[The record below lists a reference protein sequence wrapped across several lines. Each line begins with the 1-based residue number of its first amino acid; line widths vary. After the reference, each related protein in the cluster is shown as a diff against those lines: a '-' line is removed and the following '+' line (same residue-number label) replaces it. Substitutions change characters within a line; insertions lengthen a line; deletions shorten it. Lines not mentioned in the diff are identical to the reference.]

1 MGGPGSQERSALE
14 LGSCSLPRE
23 HPCCCPEPGSAPC
36 RPAAGGGGGS
46 DPAPSARK
54 WGRGGLG
61 QRARGGAPGILV
73 GRDGA
78 FTSRQGQWGLHG
90 GFHRLGPLKHSGVCT
105 CHRGREGVAL
115 WSVLPLPFPGF
126 HLGLFS
132 PPLAISFMRTFVPSA
147 LWSNDQL

>member
-1 MGGPGSQERSALE
+1 MHLGGPGSQERSALE

-73 GRDGA
+73 GREGA
-78 FTSRQGQWGLHG
+78 FTSREGQWGLHG
-90 GFHRLGPLKHSGVCT
+90 GFHRLGPLKHSGV
-105 CHRGREGVAL
+105 HMSQGKRGRC
-115 WSVLPLPFPGF
+115 SVECSSPAFSWFSFGPVFTTFG
-126 HLGLFS
+126 HLIHEDFCPICSLE
-132 PPLAISFMRTFVPSA
+132 
-147 LWSNDQL
+147 Q